1 MHNVAEKGQDYVQ
14 QAPIA
19 CNHYGACNL
28 QVPLVNAWPS
38 LSPVGSMTMLG
49 SDLKDEEILPESPAA
64 EPHDLIPSY
73 LPGNDTQASTAPH
86 ACHPST
92 GSAALDV
99 RHLAFLVQNAW

>member
-14 QAPIA
+14 QAPFA
-19 CNHYGACNL
+19 CNQYGSCNL
-28 QVPLVNAWPS
+28 QVPLANAWPS